1 MTTESEA
8 GVSNAGFAGFALRM
22 TLCHMVTYWI
32 FGMAAFL
39 LLDYK
44 SLFESEG
51 YALLMRPISSKWIAA
66 GPLLQVIRG
75 LIFALVLFP
84 FRAVILQAPWGWL
97 KMWGLLLGL
106 AILSTAGPAPGS
118 VEGFIYTTIPP
129 LRQLMG
135 LPEVVLQ
142 TLALSATL
150 TGWYRKP
157 HKAWAIV
164 LGVIAVVLVL
174 LSLAGVFL
182 PRPDTFN

>member
-1 MTTESEA
+1 
-8 GVSNAGFAGFALRM
+8 
-22 TLCHMVTYWI
+22 
-32 FGMAAFL
+32 MAAFL

-44 SLFESEG
+44 GLFESEG

-84 FRAVILQAPWGWL
+84 FRAVILHTSWGWL

-129 LRQLMG
+129 LRQLIG
-135 LPEVVLQ
+135 LPEVILQ

-157 HKAWAIV
+157 HKAWGIVMGVMAAI
-164 LGVIAVVLVL
+164 LIL

-182 PRPDTFN
+182 PRPDTFQSGG

>member
-66 GPLLQVIRG
+66 GPLLPNADLTRFWNSTSTGMTPTATSPRLMMCLTWECIFISVKYRPWLLPKKFSRPVPVLKIRK
-75 LIFALVLFP
+75 
-84 FRAVILQAPWGWL
+84 R
-97 KMWGLLLGL
+97 LLWK
-106 AILSTAGPAPGS
+106 S
-118 VEGFIYTTIPP
+118 
-129 LRQLMG
+129 
-135 LPEVVLQ
+135 
-142 TLALSATL
+142 
-150 TGWYRKP
+150 
-157 HKAWAIV
+157 
-164 LGVIAVVLVL
+164 
-174 LSLAGVFL
+174 
-182 PRPDTFN
+182 